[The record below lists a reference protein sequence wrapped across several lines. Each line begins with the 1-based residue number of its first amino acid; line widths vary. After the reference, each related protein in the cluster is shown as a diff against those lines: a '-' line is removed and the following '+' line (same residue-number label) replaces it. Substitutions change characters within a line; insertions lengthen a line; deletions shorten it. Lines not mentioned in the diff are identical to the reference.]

1 MKIIYILCICLV
13 LSLRDIERMVIEFN
27 RDVSLAEK
35 MFSSSSFY
43 EEPNAVY
50 PTIEEQVQL
59 CRKIAESLSD
69 DCNVKSKG
77 ANMFFKRVK
86 RAEKWIVAEC
96 KFF

>member
-1 MKIIYILCICLV
+1 M
-13 LSLRDIERMVIEFN
+13 SFN
-27 RDVSLAEK
+27 FLYHNLIVCSTEK
-35 MFSSSSFY
+35 MYSSSSFY

-50 PTIEEQVQL
+50 PTIQEQVEL

-86 RAEKWIVAEC
+86 KAEKWIVAEC
-96 KFF
+96 KSETISYNSVINL